1 MASSESSSLLRTTS
15 AALSPSQ
22 KLSAITA
29 TSSLPLSAPVRAPGH
44 TEEGSAF
51 SSFLGLATTMT
62 GACVLTLP
70 GVIQAVGQVPALLLF
85 AMSAWLAF
93 HACEMLSVCCD
104 AACEFSYE
112 ALSSRLFGAAGVWA
126 VRLLTLA
133 LLFGAIVSYMFIAMD
148 LFEPFLVDVV
158 SRNTISLVF
167 MLVAIPLCLPE
178 TIHELRFA
186 NMLVLL
192 CLLYILVA
200 LGIRTAQNDPEF
212 AAQIPRNPED
222 EFNSE
227 FAAIAYALPIVTLS
241 FVCQLN
247 VPRAYQEIH
256 DKTQMTHVHKALI
269 GWGLFIYLLF
279 AYLGYA
285 CFHGQPPSDILTGF
299 AADDTLINGARLA
312 LGVSMVFKTPMTFQP
327 LRQLVEICCL
337 GHDRESLPFRTA
349 ITVVFLLV
357 AHLFSVSSRNLGTVI
372 AFVGSVAGNVLAL
385 TVPGLFLYEVSRGYL
400 VERDAFYSPRLAL
413 IFAYAGAVFS
423 AASLTYL
430 SYNALVG

>member
-1 MASSESSSLLRTTS
+1 MASSELSPLMRTTN
-15 AALSPSQ
+15 AALSPAQ
-22 KLSAITA
+22 KRATLP
-29 TSSLPLSAPVRAPGH
+29 TSSVPRAPGH
-44 TEEGSAF
+44 TEEG
-51 SSFLGLATTMT
+51 
-62 GACVLTLP
+62 P
-70 GVIQAVGQVPALLLF
+70 HPALPLF
-85 AMSAWLAF
+85 FISAWLAY

-133 LLFGAIVSYMFIAMD
+133 LLFGAIVSYMVITMD
-148 LFEPFLVDVV
+148 LFEPFLADIM
-158 SRNTISLVF
+158 SRRSISLVF
-167 MLVAIPLCLPE
+167 MLVGIPLCLPE

-200 LGIRTAQNDPEF
+200 LAIRTIQDNPEF
-212 AAQIPRNPED
+212 VAQIPRNPAD

-227 FAAIAYALPIVTLS
+227 LAAMAYVLPIVTLS

-256 DKTQMTHVHKALI
+256 DKAQMTHVHKALVC
-269 GWGLFIYLLF
+269 WGLFIYLLF

-299 AADDTLINGARLA
+299 APDDTLINGARLA
-312 LGVSMVFKTPMTFQP
+312 LGVSMVLKTPMTFQP

-357 AHLFSVSSRNLGTVI
+357 AHLFSVSSNNLGIVMS
-372 AFVGSVAGNVLAL
+372 FVGSVAGNLLAL

-413 IFAYAGAVFS
+413 MYAYAGVVLT

>member
-1 MASSESSSLLRTTS
+1 MASSESSPLLRTTS

-22 KLSAITA
+22 KIPSGAA
-29 TSSLPLSAPVRAPGH
+29 SSLPISAPSRAPGH

-70 GVIQAVGQVPALLLF
+70 GVVQAVGQVPAMLLF

-93 HACEMLSVCCD
+93 HACEILSVCCD

-133 LLFGAIVSYMFIAMD
+133 LLFGAIVSYMVIAMD
-148 LFEPFLVDVV
+148 LFEPFLVGIM

-167 MLVAIPLCLPE
+167 MLLGIPLCLPE

-200 LGIRTAQNDPEF
+200 LGIRTAQNDPDF
-212 AAQIPRNPED
+212 TAKIPRNPAD

-227 FAAIAYALPIVTLS
+227 LAALAYALPIVTLS

-256 DKTQMTHVHKALI
+256 DKSQMTHVHKALV

-299 AADDTLINGARLA
+299 AADDKLINGARIA
-312 LGVSMVFKTPMTFQP
+312 LGTSMLLKTPMTFQP

-357 AHLFSVSSRNLGTVI
+357 AHLFSVSSRNLGTVM
-372 AFVGSVAGNVLAL
+372 AFVGSVAGNLLAL

-413 IFAYAGAVFS
+413 IYAYAGAVFA

>member
-1 MASSESSSLLRTTS
+1 MTREASPLLRTTS
-15 AALSPSQ
+15 AAQSPSQ
-22 KLSAITA
+22 KLSAA
-29 TSSLPLSAPVRAPGH
+29 SLPLPGPVRAPGH

-70 GVIQAVGQVPALLLF
+70 GVVQAVGQVPALLLF

-104 AACEFSYE
+104 AACEFSFE

-133 LLFGAIVSYMFIAMD
+133 LLFGAIVSYMVIAMD
-148 LFEPFLVDVV
+148 LFEPFLADIM
-158 SRNTISLVF
+158 SRRTISLVF

-200 LGIRTAQNDPEF
+200 LGIRTAQNDPDF
-212 AAQIPRNPED
+212 AAQIPRNPAD

-227 FAAIAYALPIVTLS
+227 LAALAYALPIVTLS

-256 DKTQMTHVHKALI
+256 DKTQMTHVHKALV

-299 AADDTLINGARLA
+299 AADDTLINGARLVPVVA
-312 LGVSMVFKTPMTFQP
+312 RKWLAIRLQRWKGN
-327 LRQLVEICCL
+327 LVVICCL

-357 AHLFSVSSRNLGTVI
+357 AHLFSVSSRNLGT
-372 AFVGSVAGNVLAL
+372 
-385 TVPGLFLYEVSRGYL
+385 
-400 VERDAFYSPRLAL
+400 
-413 IFAYAGAVFS
+413 
-423 AASLTYL
+423 
-430 SYNALVG
+430 

>member
-1 MASSESSSLLRTTS
+1 MSQLMELSSPLLRTTS
-15 AALSPSQ
+15 AAQSPSQ
-22 KLSAITA
+22 KLPAVTA
-29 TSSLPLSAPVRAPGH
+29 TSSLPLPAPARTPGH

-62 GACVLTLP
+62 GAC
-70 GVIQAVGQVPALLLF
+70 AVGQVPALLLF

-126 VRLLTLA
+126 VRLLTLT
-133 LLFGAIVSYMFIAMD
+133 LLFGAIVSYMVIAMD
-148 LFEPFLVDVV
+148 LFEPFLVDIM
-158 SRNTISLVF
+158 SRRTISLVF
-167 MLVAIPLCLPE
+167 MLMGIPLCLPE

-212 AAQIPRNPED
+212 AAKIPRNPAD

-227 FAAIAYALPIVTLS
+227 LAALAYALPIVTLS

-256 DKTQMTHVHKALI
+256 DKTQMTHVHKALV

-299 AADDTLINGARLA
+299 EANDTLINGARLA
-312 LGVSMVFKTPMTFQP
+312 LGISMVLKT
-327 LRQLVEICCL
+327 
-337 GHDRESLPFRTA
+337 HDFPTAASTRGDLLSGSRRESLPFRTA

-357 AHLFSVSSRNLGTVI
+357 AHLFSISSRNLGTVM

-413 IFAYAGAVFS
+413 IFAYAGAVFA

>member
-1 MASSESSSLLRTTS
+1 MTSSELSPLMRTTN
-15 AALSPSQ
+15 AALSPAQ
-22 KLSAITA
+22 KRATLP
-29 TSSLPLSAPVRAPGH
+29 TSSVPRAPGH

-70 GVIQAVGQVPALLLF
+70 GVLQAVGPLPALPLF
-85 AMSAWLAF
+85 FISAWLAY

-133 LLFGAIVSYMFIAMD
+133 LLFGAIVSYMVITMD
-148 LFEPFLVDVV
+148 LFEPFLADIM
-158 SRNTISLVF
+158 SRRSISLVF
-167 MLVAIPLCLPE
+167 MLVGIPLCLPE

-200 LGIRTAQNDPEF
+200 LAIRTTQDDPEF
-212 AAQIPRNPED
+212 VAQIPRNPAD

-227 FAAIAYALPIVTLS
+227 LAAMAYVLPIVTLS

-256 DKTQMTHVHKALI
+256 DKAQMTHVHKAL
-269 GWGLFIYLLF
+269 
-279 AYLGYA
+279 
-285 CFHGQPPSDILTGF
+285 PPSDILTGF
-299 AADDTLINGARLA
+299 APDDTLINGARLA
-312 LGVSMVFKTPMTFQP
+312 LGVSMVLKTPMTFQP

-357 AHLFSVSSRNLGTVI
+357 AHLFSVSSNNLGIVMS
-372 AFVGSVAGNVLAL
+372 FVGSVAGNLLAL

-413 IFAYAGAVFS
+413 IYTYAGVVLT

>member
-1 MASSESSSLLRTTS
+1 MATHESATLLRTTS
-15 AALSPSQ
+15 AAQSPSL
-22 KLSAITA
+22 KCSADA
-29 TSSLPLSAPVRAPGH
+29 TTPSLPLSASASARTF

-70 GVIQAVGQVPALLLF
+70 GVVQAVGLFPALLLF
-85 AMSAWLAF
+85 ALSAWLAF

-104 AACEFSYE
+104 ATNEFSYE
-112 ALSSRLFGAAGVWA
+112 ALSSRLFGAAGVWT

-133 LLFGAIVSYMFIAMD
+133 LLFGAIVSYMVITMD
-148 LFEPFLVDVV
+148 LFEPFLKDIM
-158 SRNTISLVF
+158 SRKTISLIF
-167 MLVAIPLCLPE
+167 MLLAIPLCLPD

-186 NMLVLL
+186 NMLVLI

-200 LGIRTAQNDPEF
+200 LGIRTVQNDHEF
-212 AAQIPRNPED
+212 AAQIPRNYAD
-222 EFNSE
+222 EFSSE
-227 FAAIAYALPIVTLS
+227 FAALSYALPIVTLS

-256 DKTQMTHVHKALI
+256 DKPQMTHVHRALV

-285 CFHGQPPSDILTGF
+285 CFHGEPPSDILTGF
-299 AADDTLINGARLA
+299 KANDKLINGARLA
-312 LGVSMVFKTPMTFQP
+312 LGSSMVLKAPMTFQP

-337 GHDRESLPFRTA
+337 GHDRESLTFRTG
-349 ITVVFLLV
+349 ITIAFLLI
-357 AHLFSVSSRNLGTVI
+357 AHLFSVSSRNLGTVM
-372 AFVGSVAGNVLAL
+372 AFVGSVSGNMLAL

-400 VERDAFYSPRLAL
+400 IERDAFYSPRLAL
-413 IFAYAGAVFS
+413 IFVYTGAFFA
-423 AASLTYL
+423 AASLSYL
-430 SYNALVG
+430 SYYVLLG

>member
-1 MASSESSSLLRTTS
+1 MTATEASSLLRTTS
-15 AALSPSQ
+15 IGRSPSQ
-22 KLSAITA
+22 KTAAGSSA
-29 TSSLPLSAPVRAPGH
+29 SSAPAPHAPGH

-70 GVIQAVGQVPALLLF
+70 GVVQAVGVFPALLLF
-85 AMSAWLAF
+85 ILGAWLAF
-93 HACEMLSVCCD
+93 HACEMLTVCCD

-126 VRLLTLA
+126 VRLLTVA
-133 LLFGAIVSYMFIAMD
+133 LLFGAIVSYMVIAMD
-148 LFEPFLVDVV
+148 LFEPFLAGSL
-158 SRNTISLVF
+158 SRSSCSLLF

-200 LGIRTAQNDPEF
+200 LTVRTAQNDPEF
-212 AAQIPRNPED
+212 AAQIPHNAAD
-222 EFNSE
+222 EFSSE
-227 FAAIAYALPIVTLS
+227 LAALAYAVPIVTLS

-256 DKTQMTHVHKALI
+256 DKTQMTHVHKALV
-269 GWGLFIYLLF
+269 GWGLAIYLLF
-279 AYLGYA
+279 AYLGFA

-299 AADDTLINGARLA
+299 RADDTLINGARLA
-312 LGVSMVFKTPMTFQP
+312 LGFSMVLKTPMTFQP

-349 ITVVFLLV
+349 ITVAFLLV
-357 AHLFSVSSRNLGTVI
+357 AHLFSVSSRNLGTVM
-372 AFVGSVAGNVLAL
+372 AFVGSVAGNLLAL

-413 IFAYAGAVFS
+413 VFAYAGGVFAV
-423 AASLTYL
+423 ASLTYL
-430 SYNALVG
+430 SYNALVD